1 MYKVAIILILL
12 WPGLAVSAT
21 EKDHQIKYCAGI
33 IEHYLPDK
41 TRVDCLTETHAIEYD
56 YGRKW
61 AEAIGQSLHYAAMTG
76 KEAGIVIIYK
86 GEKDERYITRMNKVI
101 NRYQLPIKV
110 WLVDHIEQ

>member
-1 MYKVAIILILL
+1 MYKITIIFLL
-12 WPGLAVSAT
+12 LLPDFVIGAT
-21 EKDHQIKYCAGI
+21 EKDHQVKYCDGV

-41 TRVDCLTETHAIEYD
+41 TRVDWLTESHAIEYD

-86 GEKDERYITRMNKVI
+86 GEKDDRYITRMNNVI

-110 WLVDHIEQ
+110 WLVDYIEQ

>member
-1 MYKVAIILILL
+1 MYKITIIFLL
-12 WPGLAVSAT
+12 LLSDLAVSAT
-21 EKDHQIKYCAGI
+21 EKDHQIKYCGGI

-41 TRVDCLTETHAIEYD
+41 TRVDCLTESHAIEYD

-86 GEKDERYITRMNKVI
+86 GEKDDRYITRMNKVI
-101 NRYQLPIKV
+101 SRYSLPIKV
-110 WLVDHIEQ
+110 WIVDYIK